1 MTTRDRRIFANSS
14 WRLVGG
20 EKANFCPFKRDRENE
35 IDNNTITYV
44 IITPR
49 TLLTIVPYVIPSMYG
64 WQITHGQTKL
74 SLLSHP
80 NVISEW
86 EI

>member
-1 MTTRDRRIFANSS
+1 ME
-14 WRLVGG
+14 

-64 WQITHGQTKL
+64 WQKHMNKVVTTEPPQCHIRVGDLTGETQ
-74 SLLSHP
+74 
-80 NVISEW
+80 
-86 EI
+86 